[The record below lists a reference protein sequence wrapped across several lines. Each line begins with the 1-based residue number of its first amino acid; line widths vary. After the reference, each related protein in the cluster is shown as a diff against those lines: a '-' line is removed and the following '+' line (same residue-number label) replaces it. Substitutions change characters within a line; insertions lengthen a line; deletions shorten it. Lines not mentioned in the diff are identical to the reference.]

1 MAVFKIIHQKLD
13 MLKIKLVP
21 GENIERALKRY
32 RNKVR
37 NTKQLKQI
45 RSNQE
50 FTKKSMEKREL
61 IAKAVYKNEY
71 LKRNEE

>member
-1 MAVFKIIHQKLD
+1 

-50 FTKKSMEKREL
+50 FTKKSKEKREL

-71 LKRNEE
+71 MKRNEE